1 MKARLI
7 QSRDR
12 GFHAHID
19 DEDTYEGVKSGKLR
33 FEEYH
38 KSRITH
44 YVVPASVFERLLALD
59 KKNDSI
65 TKEETDVPSN
75 G

>member
-7 QSRDR
+7 HRKDR
-12 GFHAHID
+12 GFYAEMT
-19 DEDTYEGVKSGKLR
+19 DEEMYNGVKSGKLHWD
-33 FEEYH
+33 ETQ

-44 YVVPASVFERLLALD
+44 YLVPASVFERLIELD
-59 KKNDSI
+59 KKNDAAV
-65 TKEETDVPSN
+65 KEETDVPNN